1 MTETATETETS
12 AEDLEHFRDSVRSA
26 LAALSGPDR
35 VRAAMANGGRAD
47 GETWRVLATQL
58 DLAGLMVPEE
68 FGGSGLGPVELAVAL
83 EEAGSALLV
92 SPLFATAALAVPL
105 LVALDDPSALA
116 RYGPAIAG
124 GTRTATV
131 ALAEDDGEWS
141 LDAVRATARRDGERW
156 RLDGAKNYV
165 VDGAD
170 AGLVLVVARA
180 GGEAAVFAVD
190 DPALPRERLVTLDL
204 TRPMARLTFESTE
217 ATLVGSLGADGA
229 VRSATAV
236 SRALLAAEQVGG
248 AQRCLD
254 MAVDY
259 AKTRI
264 QFGRPIG
271 SFQAVKQR
279 LADALVQVE
288 SARSAVYVAVRSAG
302 ADLALNARIA
312 AVLAAEA
319 YAAVSAQN
327 IQLHGGIGFTWE
339 HDAHLYFK
347 RARAGAQ
354 LLGRVGEH
362 ITAIGQHLDDK
373 IS

>member
-116 RYGPAIAG
+116 RYGPAIAA

-180 GGEAAVFAVD
+180 GADVAVFAVD